1 VIGVAGDIQMQGYAD
16 LAARQL
22 DYQMSFSPKVTS
34 SIPVILAWMVNP
46 VSGVAA
52 LALDEVFQ
60 SAEVI
65 SKINFTVTG
74 DLANPLVTEVK
85 RDSKKVPL
93 PAELRAKTPAPP
105 TVLPAQIPVESS
117 AQPLTP
123 VLPFRP
129 DRPMPEAPPV
139 TEPSAKPLAKPLA
152 QPVPA
157 DKPVDPQQRGTDA
170 N

>member
-1 VIGVAGDIQMQGYAD
+1 MAGDIQMQGYAD
-16 LAARQL
+16 LTARQL

-105 TVLPAQIPVESS
+105 TRLPAGIICTT
-117 AQPLTP
+117 A
-123 VLPFRP
+123 
-129 DRPMPEAPPV
+129 DAC
-139 TEPSAKPLAKPLA
+139 AA
-152 QPVPA
+152 VPA
-157 DKPVDPQQRGTDA
+157 GSTDAGSPAFGNTAHVDKPVDPQPRGSDA
-170 N
+170 G